1 MSRFQ
6 FAFLPV
12 FVSFVFSLLPCVTL
26 HGETPPVRVMSFNL
40 RYGTAKDG
48 DNHWDHRKELLI
60 ETIAQF
66 DPDLLGTQE
75 TLAFQK
81 EHVATQL
88 PFLES
93 FGVGRDDGSNEG
105 EMAALFFRKDRFE
118 KLSGGH
124 FWLSP
129 TPDKIGSQGWDA
141 ALPRIATW
149 VKLRDRLSPDAL
161 PILFLNTHFDHRGSE
176 ARYESA
182 KLIRAKVAEL
192 GAGHRVV
199 VTGDFNAGAQTKP
212 HDALFRE
219 TVDSEGDIKLLDT
232 FAHSESPQPDSDEGT
247 FCNFNVANSKGA
259 RIDWIAVSQHW
270 SIRTARIDRTHQ
282 EGRTPSDHFPVTAIL
297 REASPQRTFRA
308 MTYNIHHGRGMDEKV
323 DLRRI
328 AKILRDADPDWVAL
342 QEVDQNVTRSGGV
355 DQAAEL
361 GRLTDMYVVFG
372 KAIDLQGGAY
382 GQALLSKH
390 PWSDHRV
397 QQLANL
403 PGREQRIAL
412 IGTTSDGNRSVQVI
426 GTHLDHAH
434 EPLRI
439 QQADELAGISLQEK
453 SLGILAGDMNAVKD
467 SVPMQNILG
476 AWPTPSYDAAIATIP
491 SQDPKRQIDFVL
503 VKGAKEGAE
512 FRPRSISTEASD
524 HLPLVLEW
532 PR

>member
-1 MSRFQ
+1 MRRSL
-6 FAFLPV
+6 FAFLSL
-12 FVSFVFSLLPCVTL
+12 FVSFVISWLPFGML
-26 HGETPPVRVMSFNL
+26 YGEAPPVRVMSFNL

-48 DNHWDHRKELLI
+48 ANHWDHRKELLI

-118 KLSGGH
+118 KLDGGH

-129 TPDKIGSQGWDA
+129 TPDQIGSKGWDA

-149 VKLRDRLSPDAL
+149 VKLRDRLSPESL
-161 PILFLNTHFDHRGSE
+161 PILFLNTHFDHRGDE

-182 KLIRAKVAEL
+182 KLIRAKVAKL

-199 VTGDFNAGAQTKP
+199 VTGDFNAGVKSKP
-212 HDALFRE
+212 HDALFHN
-219 TVDSEGDIKLLDT
+219 TVDTAGDIKLFDT
-232 FAHSESPQPDSDEGT
+232 YTHSESPQPDSEEGT
-247 FCNFNVANSKGA
+247 FCNFDVSNRKGA
-259 RIDWIAVSQHW
+259 RIDWIAVSQDW
-270 SIRTARIDRTHQ
+270 SIRTARIDRTH
-282 EGRTPSDHFPVTAIL
+282 EEERTPSDHFPVTAIL
-297 REASPQRTFRA
+297 RPASSPRTFHA

-323 DLRRI
+323 DLLRI

-342 QEVDQNVTRSGGV
+342 QEVDQNVTRSGSV

-361 GRLTDMYVVFG
+361 ARLTDMYVVFG

-412 IGTTSDGNRSVQVI
+412 IGTTSDGTRSIQVI

-439 QQADELAGISLQEK
+439 QQAEELAKISVPADG
-453 SLGILAGDMNAVKD
+453 LGILAGDMNAVKE
-467 SVPMQNILG
+467 SVPMQTILK
-476 AWPTPSYDAAIATIP
+476 AWSTPTYRSPIATIP

-503 VKGAKEGAE
+503 VKGAKEGTE
-512 FRPRSISTEASD
+512 FLPRSVMTDASD